1 MTEPLRY
8 ATGRDLLAA
17 VKARAAD
24 QARRQAVPIQQ
35 VIRQFVYDRL
45 LARLFHDPSAPWVLK
60 GGNAL
65 MTREPDSARASLRC
79 V

>member
-24 QARRQAVPIQQ
+24 QARRQGVPIQQ
-35 VIRQFVYDRL
+35 VIRQFVYDDSS
-45 LARLFHDPSAPWVLK
+45 LASSTTP
-60 GGNAL
+60 
-65 MTREPDSARASLRC
+65 ARPGS
-79 V
+79 